1 MSFKLYPVGRQDFP
15 SIIEDGFV
23 YVDKTMYAYELAKLG
38 GSYFLSKPR
47 RFGKSLFISTLET
60 IFLGKKEYFKGMY
73 IYDKWK
79 FEEYPIIRISFS
91 NIGHKTM
98 GLSLSISSELSFIAK
113 KNQIELTFEK
123 ENIGNLFKELISKL
137 FQKYNQKVVIL
148 IDEYDKPIIDYLNK
162 DNIHQAKENR
172 EILKNFYSIL
182 KDAEPYVKLLFIT
195 GVTKFSKVSIFS
207 DLNNLTDLS
216 THLQFNEICGI
227 SQKEL
232 EAYFPEELK
241 VYDKEKIKV
250 WYNGYK
256 WDIDGNTVY
265 NPFSLLNFFYGKGKF
280 QNFWFTSGTP
290 TFLMELSK
298 KEHFY
303 RFETVEIGD
312 IDMQTFE
319 LENINLIPLLFQ
331 TGYLTI
337 LSKNELLNNYILG
350 FPNREVRE
358 AYLQKLADTYIQSQL
373 TSSKVILSDLL
384 KSFQNKDKE
393 LMQKSINN
401 AFAHIPYDLWQK
413 ENEQYYHAI
422 VHLLFSLL
430 NVYIFSE
437 VHTQTGRADAVV
449 IHENGIY
456 CFEFK
461 LDQTA
466 EKAIEQIKTKNYT
479 ERFKDSEK
487 TIHHIGINFSSKNKS
502 VEAIIWETL

>member
-1 MSFKLYPVGRQDFP
+1 
-15 SIIEDGFV
+15 
-23 YVDKTMYAYELAKLG
+23 
-38 GSYFLSKPR
+38 
-47 RFGKSLFISTLET
+47 LFISTLET
-60 IFLGKKEYFKGMY
+60 IFLGKKEYFNGMY
-73 IYDKWK
+73 IYDKWN

-98 GLSLSISSELSFIAK
+98 GLSLSISSELSFIAN

-123 ENIGNLFKELISKL
+123 ENIGNLFKELITKL
-137 FQKYNQKVVIL
+137 FQKFNQKVVIL

-232 EAYFPEELK
+232 EEYFPEELK
-241 VYDKEKIKV
+241 VYDKEKIKI

-256 WDIDGNTVY
+256 FHPKGLTVY
-265 NPFSLLNFFYGKGKF
+265 NPFSLLNFFYSQGDF
-280 QNFWFTSGTP
+280 RNFWFNSGTP
-290 TFLMELSK
+290 TFLMNLC
-298 KEHFY
+298 KENHLY
-303 RFETVEIGD
+303 KFEEV
-312 IDMQTFE
+312 
-319 LENINLIPLLFQ
+319 NINSDDLGNFDLDNLKVIPILFQ

-337 LSKNELLNNYILG
+337 KNEGMFNSYNLS
-350 FPNREVRE
+350 FPNKEVKESYIRSLSD
-358 AYLQKLADTYIQSQL
+358 AYINSQIISSTNILQ
-373 TSSKVILSDLL
+373 DLL

-393 LMQKSINN
+393 LMQKAINN

-479 ERFKDSEK
+479 ERFKDSGR

-502 VEAIIWETL
+502 VETIIWETL